1 MRPEVT
7 RQGKPAAGCLS
18 PVVSL
23 RPRTAF
29 TRWKEIPLPRSSRA
43 GRGRRGL
50 RLAPAGLRHGT
61 WRARLTISGSTRPT
75 SSGHERMCVEG
86 SRIYERKAI
95 GEAVRPGRGSPLP
108 SSGVSASRRP
118 NARRPGLSFA
128 SLASQGFLGASARA
142 AGRDEGARRRE
153 CGRWPGPPGPSPIH
167 DNRRYVKLAHESPCP
182 CRGELD
188 SCSIARLRSSTP
200 ACR

>member
-1 MRPEVT
+1 MT

-86 SRIYERKAI
+86 SRIYQRKAI
-95 GEAVRPGRGSPLP
+95 GEAVRPGRGPPLP

-118 NARRPGLSFA
+118 NARRPGLRFS
-128 SLASQGFLGASARA
+128 SLASQGLAQGFRPTNGVTKARGLVPA
-142 AGRDEGARRRE
+142 PGQGRR
-153 CGRWPGPPGPSPIH
+153 GPSQFTITG
-167 DNRRYVKLAHESPCP
+167 VMSSW
-182 CRGELD
+182 CR
-188 SCSIARLRSSTP
+188 CRSLSRAKT
-200 ACR
+200 

>member
-1 MRPEVT
+1 MT

-61 WRARLTISGSTRPT
+61 WRARLTVSGSTRPT

-108 SSGVSASRRP
+108 SSGVFGKPQAERSAPRP
-118 NARRPGLSFA
+118 HFA
-128 SLASQGFLGASARA
+128 SLASHGFLRASARA
-142 AGRDEGARRRE
+142 GARQRLVGARASRPLAR
-153 CGRWPGPPGPSPIH
+153 GRPVQFTITGVMSSW
-167 DNRRYVKLAHESPCP
+167 C
-182 CRGELD
+182 
-188 SCSIARLRSSTP
+188 RSSW
-200 ACR
+200 CRCRSLSRAPT

>member
-1 MRPEVT
+1 VT

-61 WRARLTISGSTRPT
+61 WRARLTVSGSTRPT
-75 SSGHERMCVEG
+75 SSWSRTHVRRGIKDLRAEG
-86 SRIYERKAI
+86 DR
-95 GEAVRPGRGSPLP
+95 EAVRPGRGSPLP
-108 SSGVSASRRP
+108 SSGVFGKPQAERSAPRP
-118 NARRPGLSFA
+118 HFA
-128 SLASQGFLGASARA
+128 SLASHGFLRASARA
-142 AGRDEGARRRE
+142 GARQRLVGARASRPLAR
-153 CGRWPGPPGPSPIH
+153 GRPVQFTITGVMSSW
-167 DNRRYVKLAHESPCP
+167 C
-182 CRGELD
+182 
-188 SCSIARLRSSTP
+188 RSSW
-200 ACR
+200 CRCRSLSRAPT